1 MAHTYTEAV
10 TVNPRTA
17 IKAPVA
23 PERKYQEQ
31 QNTRQSFIVD

>member
-17 IKAPVA
+17 SKRRWRLSANIRSSSTDAK
-23 PERKYQEQ
+23 
-31 QNTRQSFIVD
+31 TLL